1 MGTRRPTITLP
12 PRGLSLF
19 TGFPKVCVTLGDAE
33 RLEREVMKLVIAM
46 ERDAVRV
53 RMISIEDAVHD
64 VLMMGWWDE
73 KVRDRVW
80 ADIKTWVDDVVAGR
94 EC

>member
-1 MGTRRPTITLP
+1 MRLAHPIIAS

-19 TGFPKVCVTLGDAE
+19 TDFTKVCVVLGDAE
-33 RLEREVMKLVIAM
+33 RLEREVTKLVGAM
-46 ERDAVRV
+46 ERDGVEV
-53 RMISIEDAVHD
+53 HTIWVKDAPHD

-80 ADIKTWVDDVVAGR
+80 ADVENWIGDVASSDS
-94 EC
+94 

>member
-1 MGTRRPTITLP
+1 MMAS

-19 TGFPKVCVTLGDAE
+19 SEFPRACVVLGDAE
-33 RLEREVMKLVIAM
+33 RLEREVIKLIGAM
-46 ERDAVRV
+46 ERDGVNV
-53 RMISIEDAVHD
+53 KTVWVEDGVHD

-80 ADIKTWVDDVVAGR
+80 ADVENWIGDVASSDS
-94 EC
+94 

>member
-1 MGTRRPTITLP
+1 MAS

-19 TGFPKVCVTLGDAE
+19 SEFPRVCVVLGDAE
-33 RLEREVMKLVIAM
+33 RLEREVIKLIGAM
-46 ERDAVRV
+46 ERDGVNV
-53 RMISIEDAVHD
+53 KTVWVEDGVHD

-80 ADIKTWVDDVVAGR
+80 ADVENWVGDVASSD
-94 EC
+94 C

>member
-1 MGTRRPTITLP
+1 MAS

-19 TGFPKVCVTLGDAE
+19 SEISRACVVLGDAE
-33 RLEREVMKLVIAM
+33 RLEREVIKLIGAM
-46 ERDAVRV
+46 ERDGVNV
-53 RMISIEDAVHD
+53 KTVWVEDGVHD

-80 ADIKTWVDDVVAGR
+80 ADVENWIGDVASSDS
-94 EC
+94 